1 MEFRKIVMITLY
13 AKQKKRHRC
22 IEDLVLIGDG
32 LCTIFQ
38 ILIRMLDCM
47 SMTHID
53 QRSSRIFSDEK
64 GS

>member
-1 MEFRKIVMITLY
+1 MVMITLY

-22 IEDLVLIGDG
+22 IEDSVLIGDG

-53 QRSSRIFSDEK
+53 HRSSHIFSDVK